1 MLGSKSS
8 ITGKD
13 LQGTFRTYF
22 YHIEVGPV
30 CCFKL
35 KGMMVMH
42 VSGVGLERRGGD
54 SLFGGIGT
62 VETKIQILSKNRIC

>member
-42 VSGVGLERRGGD
+42 VSGVGLERRGGGFAFRRNRD
-54 SLFGGIGT
+54 SRNENSNP
-62 VETKIQILSKNRIC
+62 VQK